1 MTIQHLPVDHSGVF
15 QRGFGDGW
23 LLLVRPP
30 QEPETPWVRVSLKHA
45 ANVVHVRLVVL
56 RLDYTQRLLRRTWMS
71 PQREIG
77 ADFIRE
83 GDFVPE
89 LETTVWIQIHLS
101 DWESCESIQLR

>member
-1 MTIQHLPVDHSGVF
+1 M
-15 QRGFGDGW
+15 
-23 LLLVRPP
+23 
-30 QEPETPWVRVSLKHA
+30 SLKHA

-56 RLDYTQRLLRRTWMS
+56 RLDYTSRLLRRTWMS